1 MPHGSGRWWCS
12 IRPVATTGNSPTAPN
27 ATGRGGLIVSQTISA
42 RFVLRSSTGQ
52 TRSGQSFGAGAVNGR
67 TSRARL
73 TTRCRFYRGCCRTRS
88 TRWAVSLATHARASS
103 SFTAPTGRR
112 SSGSRPTSRTSR
124 RRALPTS
131 GSQSRALRKGGQAG
145 DSPKDH
151 RADLTIQSVPNHGN
165 ASPAEF
171 LQKRRPPPG
180 IQYKGV
186 TPRFF
191 AVSSIRN
198 GRTWYN
204 RCNRADG
211 YMHCVL
217 INYPAAE
224 DRQSD
229 AIVTRIS
236 LSLAE

>member
-52 TRSGQSFGAGAVNGR
+52 TRSGQSFGAGAINGR

-73 TTRCRFYRGCCRTRS
+73 TTRCRFYRACCRTRS

-145 DSPKDH
+145 DS
-151 RADLTIQSVPNHGN
+151 
-165 ASPAEF
+165 
-171 LQKRRPPPG
+171 LQKTTGQISPSSQFQTMAMPRLLNFCRRGDRPPAFNTSG
-180 IQYKGV
+180 
-186 TPRFF
+186 
-191 AVSSIRN
+191 
-198 GRTWYN
+198 
-204 RCNRADG
+204 
-211 YMHCVL
+211 
-217 INYPAAE
+217 
-224 DRQSD
+224 
-229 AIVTRIS
+229 
-236 LSLAE
+236 